1 MTTIPQEP
9 ALDGA
14 IPLLRE
20 GYEYAPHR
28 HERFHSDIFRLRL
41 MGEPAVCISGPEAAK
56 VFYNTKL
63 FQREGAIPRRIQTTL
78 MGKNGIH
85 TMDDAAHRHRKAL
98 FMSVMTPA
106 SLHNFNTQLA
116 ENWRAYLRRWEQLP
130 EINLFLEAEEV
141 LCRTVSAWAGIPF
154 EEKDIQ
160 PLARDLGAMVD
171 AFGAVGPRHGR
182 GKVART
188 RAEKWV
194 GQMVEDIRA
203 GKQYVREGSPLALVA
218 RHRNLDG
225 DLLSPKMAAV
235 ELINLIRPTV
245 AIAYFVTFEAV
256 ALHKHPEWRV
266 RLQSGDATA
275 LEWFV
280 QEVRRYYPFTPIL
293 GARVR
298 TPFEWRGYQF
308 TKGQMVLLDVHGIDH
323 DARTWEDPQEF
334 RPERFE
340 YWNGS
345 PYNFIPQGGSYHD
358 TNHRCAGEWLTIWAM
373 QTIAQLLTASMT
385 YEVPP
390 QDLTI
395 DLTRMPTRPK
405 SGFLMRQVRANDDV
419 RLTLEKPV
427 FNAKPDVAAAAAAAG
442 CPFHQ

>member
-1 MTTIPQEP
+1 MTAIPHDP
-9 ALDGA
+9 ALDSS
-14 IPLLRE
+14 ISLLRE
-20 GYEYAPHR
+20 GYEFAPHR
-28 HERFHSDIFRLRL
+28 HHQFHSDIFRLRL
-41 MGEPAVCISGPEAAK
+41 MGEPAVCISGTEGAEL
-56 VFYNTKL
+56 FYDTKL

-78 MGKNGIH
+78 MGKNGVQ

-106 SLHNFNTQLA
+106 SLHSFNMQLA

-141 LCRTVSAWAGIPF
+141 LCRTACAWAGIPF

-160 PLARDLGAMVD
+160 PLARDLSAMVD
-171 AFGAVGPRHGR
+171 AFGGVGPRHGR
-182 GKVART
+182 GKVARGH
-188 RAEKWV
+188 AEKWISK
-194 GQMVEDIRA
+194 MVEKIRA
-203 GKQYVREGSPLALVA
+203 GEQYVRERSPLALVA
-218 RHRNLDG
+218 EHRNLDG
-225 DLLSPKMAAV
+225 ELISPKMAAV

-245 AIAYFVTFEAV
+245 AISYFVTFEAV
-256 ALHKHPEWRV
+256 ALHEHPEWQA
-266 RLQSGDATA
+266 RLQSGDDTA
-275 LEWFV
+275 IEWFV
-280 QEVRRYYPFTPIL
+280 QEVRRFFPFTPIL

-298 TPFEWRGYQF
+298 TPFEWHGYQF

-323 DARTWEDPQEF
+323 DARTWEDPEEF

-340 YWNGS
+340 FWNGS
-345 PYNFIPQGGSYHD
+345 PYNFIPQGGSHHD
-358 TNHRCAGEWLTIWAM
+358 TNHRCAGEWLTIGAM
-373 QTIAQLLTASMT
+373 QTIAQLLTTTMT

-405 SGFLMRQVRANDDV
+405 SGFIMRQVRANDDV
-419 RLTLEKPV
+419 RLTLAPQAMA
-427 FNAKPDVAAAAAAAG
+427 AKPSATAAPAASG